1 MMKIIKILTLV
12 CLTLVCLTAFAQKP
26 KWEKANFQV
35 SGNCEMCKT
44 KIETAAKGVEGVK
57 TAKWNVV
64 NGKMKIKFNPAI
76 TNNDKIQQVI
86 ASIGY
91 DTEKHKSTDEVYNN
105 LHHCC
110 KYERKK

>member
-1 MMKIIKILTLV
+1 MKIIKFFTLT

-26 KWEKANFQV
+26 KWEKVNFQV
-35 SGNCEMCKT
+35 SGNCDMCKT
-44 KIETAAKGVEGVK
+44 KIEKAAKAVEGVK
-57 TAKWNVV
+57 TARWNVV
-64 NGKMKIKFNPAI
+64 SKKMKVKFNPAI
-76 TNNDKIQQVI
+76 TNTDKIQQII

-110 KYERKK
+110 QYERKQ

>member
-1 MMKIIKILTLV
+1 MKKIIKILTLF

-26 KWEKANFQV
+26 KWEKENFQV
-35 SGNCEMCKT
+35 SGICEMCKT

-57 TAKWNVV
+57 TAKWNVI
-64 NGKMKIKFNPAI
+64 NGKMKVKFNPAI
-76 TNNDKIQQVI
+76 TNTDKIQQAI

-91 DTEKHKSTDEVYNN
+91 DTEKHKATDEVYNN

-110 KYERKK
+110 QYEREQ

>member
-1 MMKIIKILTLV
+1 MMKIIKILTLF
-12 CLTLVCLTAFAQKP
+12 CLTLVCLTGFAQKP
-26 KWEKANFQV
+26 KWEKVNFKV

-57 TAKWNVV
+57 TARWNIV
-64 NGKMKIKFNPAI
+64 NGKMKIKFNLAI
-76 TNNDKIQQVI
+76 TNADKIQQAI

-91 DTEKHKSTDEVYNN
+91 DTEKHKATDEVYNN

-110 KYERKK
+110 QYEREQ

>member
-26 KWEKANFQV
+26 KWEKASFQV

-44 KIETAAKGVEGVK
+44 KIETAAKGVEGLK

-76 TNNDKIQQVI
+76 TNTDKIQQAI

-91 DTEKHKSTDEVYNN
+91 DTEKKKANDDVYNN

-110 KYERKK
+110 KYEREQ

>member
-26 KWEKANFQV
+26 KWEKASFQV

-44 KIETAAKGVEGVK
+44 KIETAAKGVEGLK

-76 TNNDKIQQVI
+76 TNTDKIQQAI

-91 DTEKHKSTDEVYNN
+91 DTEKHKATDEVYNN

-110 KYERKK
+110 KYEREQ

>member
-1 MMKIIKILTLV
+1 MMKIIKALTLV

-44 KIETAAKGVEGVK
+44 KIETAAKSVEGVK
-57 TAKWNVV
+57 TARWNVV
-64 NGKMKIKFNPAI
+64 NKKMKVKFNSAI
-76 TNNDKIQQVI
+76 TNTDKIQQAI
-86 ASIGY
+86 AIIGY
-91 DTEKHKSTDEVYNN
+91 DTEKHKATDEAYNN

-110 KYERKK
+110 QYERE